1 MATIRETILK
11 VKPGKQK
18 IIPLSEVDVTG
29 YRQQAHVISKEL
41 RDKGIVVPDGK
52 PAYTISKNKYTGSM
66 YIISTINNQL
76 QKAFEVLNV
85 KNGRELATM
94 LYERVTGM
102 KLTMNF
108 SPITRSVVACCLLCV
123 FSLSLYHEQG
133 EMRRERKSRIER
145 IERIRR
151 VE

>member
-1 MATIRETILK
+1 MRNQLPRLREVRFLYYPQIINLIFNLMATIRETILK

-66 YIISTINNQL
+66 YIINN
-76 QKAFEVLNV
+76 
-85 KNGRELATM
+85 
-94 LYERVTGM
+94 M
-102 KLTMNF
+102 K
-108 SPITRSVVACCLLCV
+108 
-123 FSLSLYHEQG
+123 
-133 EMRRERKSRIER
+133 K
-145 IERIRR
+145 
-151 VE
+151 

>member
-41 RDKGIVVPDGK
+41 RDKGVVVPGGK

-66 YIISTINNQL
+66 YII
-76 QKAFEVLNV
+76 
-85 KNGRELATM
+85 NGNYIQSYSLKP
-94 LYERVTGM
+94 LKGC
-102 KLTMNF
+102 KF
-108 SPITRSVVACCLLCV
+108 SN
-123 FSLSLYHEQG
+123 
-133 EMRRERKSRIER
+133 
-145 IERIRR
+145 
-151 VE
+151 